1 MDTKAE
7 EKTTDHQA
15 TLPQGTKD
23 GADTAAPSTTP
34 DGTSSSSTAAADA
47 NNNNNNPAATTATP
61 TDPNN
66 TTTKA
71 VPTQM
76 FGNEAAMEEMARQE
90 FESQRALA
98 NVERAIAMQ
107 RQLTNSYGWDGESAR
122 VLGTLDAQR
131 NVQKMRMAHIA
142 VQRQRLLTGLSAAKM
157 PFGTQTTLGGTS
169 RNGFTGGF
177 GMNTMNTMNTGMMN
191 TMNTGMNTMNNTG
204 LMGTRSLTATNGT
217 SMLNNTGTARMTGMN
232 GMTGMTGGGAFG
244 TNMKIQ
250 QLRMME
256 QEQNNATRMRQQL
269 RAREQQLMQSRQKLS
284 LEIQKEAMVN
294 QQRAMQ
300 MQQRASMMKQ
310 QQYMATQQSQRATAM
325 LQQVQRQAYAA
336 QSQAQTM
343 QFQQQQLEQQAMFAK
358 QAAAATASY
367 APNMN
372 GGGMGQSMMGGMGQ
386 SMMGGMGGVM
396 NRGNR
401 WATLRAPGTATNRS
415 MAMSGAGMGGGMLY

>member
-34 DGTSSSSTAAADA
+34 DGTSSSSSTAAADA

-177 GMNTMNTMNTGMMN
+177 GMNTMNTMNPGMMNTMNTGMMN

-217 SMLNNTGTARMTGMN
+217 SMLNNTGTARMT

-372 GGGMGQSMMGGMGQ
+372 GGGMGQSMMGGMG
-386 SMMGGMGGVM
+386 GVM

>member
-34 DGTSSSSTAAADA
+34 DGTSSSSSTAAADA

-177 GMNTMNTMNTGMMN
+177 GMNTMNTGMMN

-372 GGGMGQSMMGGMGQ
+372 GGGMGQSMMGGMG
-386 SMMGGMGGVM
+386 GVM